1 MSILDTLRTLISG
14 YLGIGEMDEYTSKEY
29 ILKEVSDYINEYMT
43 ENGLDESVYIE
54 EKNNLEKLSL
64 DRKLQDSILVLNMID
79 GPIDLKL
86 LIRNKL
92 SELGK

>member
-1 MSILDTLRTLISG
+1 MSILDTLRTLIGG

-29 ILKEVSDYINEYMT
+29 ILKEVSDYIDEYMT
-43 ENGLDESVYIE
+43 ENGLDESVCIE

-86 LIRNKL
+86 LIRNNTK
-92 SELGK
+92 

>member
-29 ILKEVSDYINEYMT
+29 ILKEVSDYIDEYMT
-43 ENGLDESVYIE
+43 ENRLDESVYIE

>member
-1 MSILDTLRTLISG
+1 MSILDTLRTLIGG
-14 YLGIGEMDEYTSKEY
+14 YLGISEMDEYTSKEY
-29 ILKEVSDYINEYMT
+29 ILKEVSDYINSYIE
-43 ENGLDESVYIE
+43 ENNLDESIYIE

-64 DRKLQDSILVLNMID
+64 DRKLQDSILVLNMIN

>member
-54 EKNNLEKLSL
+54 EKNNLEKISL

>member
-1 MSILDTLRTLISG
+1 MSILDTLRTLIGG
-14 YLGIGEMDEYTSKEY
+14 YLGISEMDEYTSKEY
-29 ILKEVSDYINEYMT
+29 ILKEIKDYIDSYIKDNY
-43 ENGLDESVYIE
+43 LDESIYIE

-64 DRKLQDSILVLNMID
+64 DRKLQDSILVLNMIN